1 MLSLSPEHDENEL
14 RFVKCLER
22 HEEKKKKA
30 SCMNEMAVIIVTTE
44 TEIGGGNLVD
54 LYQKGSML

>member
-1 MLSLSPEHDENEL
+1 
-14 RFVKCLER
+14 
-22 HEEKKKKA
+22 
-30 SCMNEMAVIIVTTE
+30 MNEMAVIIVTTE